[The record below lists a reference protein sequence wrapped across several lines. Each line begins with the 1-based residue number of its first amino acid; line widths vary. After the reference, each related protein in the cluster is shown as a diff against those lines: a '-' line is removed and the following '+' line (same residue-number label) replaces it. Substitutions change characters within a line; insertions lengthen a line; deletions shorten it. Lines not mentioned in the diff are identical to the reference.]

1 MQGFGTDE
9 KAIIWILGHRNAS
22 QRRKIKETY
31 QEIYKESLVD
41 RLFSE
46 LSGDFRKAVILW
58 AYDPAERDARLANEA
73 LKAEMKT
80 TKQLQVIVEIA
91 CAPSSPH
98 HLQAVRQAYF
108 SLFDCSLEEHIIA
121 SIVSPPL
128 RKILVSLVSS
138 YRYDKE
144 LVDTNLA
151 KAEAEKLHEAIK
163 SKQLGNDDLVFILS
177 TRNVYQLRATFRSY
191 QQNFETPIHQDVQK
205 CGNGDME
212 SLLEV
217 VICCI
222 DSPEKY
228 FAKVIGDSIIRLG
241 TDEDSLTRAIV
252 TRAEIDMM
260 RIRGEYFNI
269 FKTNLD
275 GAVVDD
281 TSGDYQNFLMTL
293 LGAKI

>member
-1 MQGFGTDE
+1 M
-9 KAIIWILGHRNAS
+9 K
-22 QRRKIKETY
+22 
-31 QEIYKESLVD
+31 
-41 RLFSE
+41 
-46 LSGDFRKAVILW
+46 KAVILW

-73 LKAEMKT
+73 LKAEKKT

-98 HLQAVRQAYF
+98 YLQAVRQAYC

-128 RKILVSLVSS
+128 RKILVSLVIS

-144 LVDTNLA
+144 FVDTNLA
-151 KAEAEKLHEAIK
+151 KSEAEKLHEA
-163 SKQLGNDDLVFILS
+163 QGYDDLVFILS

-191 QQNFETPIHQDVQK
+191 QQNFGNPIHQDVQK

-228 FAKVIGDSIIRLG
+228 FSKVIGDSIIRLG
-241 TDEDSLTRAIV
+241 TDEDSLIRAIV
-252 TRAEIDMM
+252 TTAEIDMM
-260 RIRGEYFNI
+260 RLRGEYFNI

-293 LGAKI
+293 LGANI